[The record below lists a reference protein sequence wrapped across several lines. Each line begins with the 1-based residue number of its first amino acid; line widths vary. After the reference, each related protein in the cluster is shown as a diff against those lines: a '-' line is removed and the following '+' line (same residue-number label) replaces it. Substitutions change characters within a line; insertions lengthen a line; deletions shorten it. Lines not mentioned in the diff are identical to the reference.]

1 MGGWLAG
8 FSAGGLPPAGA
19 QARASAFL
27 AHKRPNSLSI
37 AQWYFNRIV
46 AMLDRNVSPV
56 VDASLL

>member
-37 AQWYFNRIV
+37 AQ
-46 AMLDRNVSPV
+46 
-56 VDASLL
+56 